1 MKILIA
7 EDDGVSRRILE
18 THLTKWGHKATA
30 VKDGAEAWDVLQR
43 LDAPRIVVLD
53 WVMPH
58 IDGPELCRRIREAT
72 DRPFTYIIIL
82 TAKEKTSD
90 IVEALD
96 AGADDY
102 LTKPYHAQELRSR
115 IGAATRIVLLH
126 EKLEEANAKLFMMAR
141 TDALTRVYNRGAIME
156 RLDQEVDRSVREEL
170 PLAVM
175 MIDVDHF
182 KVVNDNHGHVTGDKV
197 LVEVAQR
204 LCAECRPYDSTG
216 RYGGEEFLIVLPGP
230 RFEDVTTMADR
241 IRQRIKGT
249 PVAADGNRFAITVS
263 IGALWVDASQR
274 LRPQDI
280 IATCD
285 KLLYQAKGN
294 GRDCVVAEQ
303 MPVAKADA

>member
-7 EDDGVSRRILE
+7 EDDSVSRRILE
-18 THLTKWGHKATA
+18 THLTKWGHKVVA
-30 VKDGAEAWDVLQR
+30 VSDGAEAWEILQR
-43 LDAPRIVVLD
+43 LDAPRIAVLD

-58 IDGPELCRRIREAT
+58 LNGPDLCTRIRDAT
-72 DRPFTYIIIL
+72 DRPFTYVIIL

-90 IVEALD
+90 IVVALD

-141 TDALTRVYNRGAIME
+141 TDSLTRVYNRGAIME
-156 RLDQEVDRSVREEL
+156 RLDQEVDRSLREEI

-175 MIDVDHF
+175 MVDVDNF
-182 KVVNDNHGHVTGDKV
+182 RRINDAHGHLTGDKV

-216 RYGGEEFLIVLPGP
+216 RYGGEEFLIVCPGP
-230 RFEDVTTMADR
+230 RPEDVTTMAER

-249 PVAADGNRFAITVS
+249 PVAADGHRLDTTVS
-263 IGALWVDASQR
+263 IGAVWVDASQR
-274 LRPQDI
+274 VPANDVIRLVDS
-280 IATCD
+280 
-285 KLLYQAKGN
+285 LLSQAKN
-294 GRDCVVAEQ
+294 DGRDCAIVERYA
-303 MPVAKADA
+303 PAPK

>member
-7 EDDGVSRRILE
+7 EDDAVSRRILE
-18 THLTKWGHKATA
+18 THLTKWGHKVVVA
-30 VKDGAEAWDVLQR
+30 KDGAEAWDILLR
-43 LDAPRIVVLD
+43 LDSPRVAVLD

-58 IDGPELCRRIREAT
+58 IDGPELCRRLREAT

-115 IGAATRIVLLH
+115 IGAATRVVMLH

-141 TDALTRVYNRGAIME
+141 TDTLTRVFNRGAIME
-156 RLDQEVDRSVREEL
+156 RLEQEVDRSLREEM

-182 KVVNDNHGHVTGDKV
+182 KAVNDAHGHLTGDKV

-249 PVAADGNRFAITVS
+249 PVAADGLRLDTTVS

-274 LRPQDI
+274 LASHEIVKVVDV
-280 IATCD
+280 
-285 KLLYQAKGN
+285 LLYRAKRE
-294 GRDCVVAEQ
+294 GRDRVVAERHS
-303 MPVAKADA
+303 PAVPG

>member
-1 MKILIA
+1 LKILVA
-7 EDDGVSRRILE
+7 EDDSVSRRILE
-18 THLTKWGHKATA
+18 THLTKWGHKVVVA
-30 VKDGAEAWDVLQR
+30 KDGSEAWDILMR
-43 LDAPRIVVLD
+43 LDAPRIAVLD

-58 IDGPELCRRIREAT
+58 IDGPELCRRIREAS

-141 TDALTRVYNRGAIME
+141 TDSLTRVYNRGAIME
-156 RLDQEVDRSVREEL
+156 RLEQEVDRSLREDSS
-170 PLAVM
+170 LAVM
-175 MIDVDHF
+175 MIDIDHF
-182 KVVNDNHGHVTGDKV
+182 KALNDAHGHLTGDKV
-197 LVEVAQR
+197 LVEIAQR
-204 LCAECRPYDSTG
+204 LSAECRPYDSTG

-230 RFEDVTTMADR
+230 RFEDVTVMADR

-249 PVAADGNRFAITVS
+249 PVAADGQRLNVTVS
-263 IGALWVDASQR
+263 VGALWVDGSQR
-274 LRPQDI
+274 LPPEEI
-280 IATCD
+280 IKGVD
-285 KLLYQAKGN
+285 DLLYTAKCS
-294 GRDCVVAEQ
+294 GRDRVAAQ
-303 MPVAKADA
+303 RHPQQTASK

>member
-1 MKILIA
+1 LKILIA
-7 EDDGVSRRILE
+7 EDDSVSRRILE
-18 THLTKWGHKATA
+18 AHLTKWGHKVIAA
-30 VKDGAEAWDVLQR
+30 KDGAEAWDLLQR

-58 IDGPELCRRIREAT
+58 VDGPELCHRIRAAS

-102 LTKPYHAQELRSR
+102 LTKPYHALELRSR

-126 EKLEEANAKLFMMAR
+126 QKLEEANAKLFMMAR
-141 TDALTRVYNRGAIME
+141 TDSLTRIFNRGAIME
-156 RLDQEVDRSVREEL
+156 RLDQEVDRSLRETL

-182 KVVNDNHGHVTGDKV
+182 KTVNDSHGHVTGDKV
-197 LVEVAQR
+197 LVEVAHR
-204 LCAECRPYDSTG
+204 LCTECRPYDSAG

-230 RFEDVTTMADR
+230 RFEDMTGMAER
-241 IRQRIKGT
+241 IRQRIKGM
-249 PVAADGNRFAITVS
+249 PVAADGNRLTISVS
-263 IGALWVDASQR
+263 VGALWVDASPR
-274 LRPQDI
+274 LRSHDVI
-280 IATCD
+280 TSCD
-285 KLLYQAKGN
+285 ALLYEAKRR
-294 GRDCVVAEQ
+294 GRDCVVAEKLSE
-303 MPVAKADA
+303 MKPSE